1 MNRLF
6 PLLLGCL
13 FLASPLAAQPVAGS
27 ALDQIRVRAE
37 GATFIENLGQW
48 PDGVTF
54 LARLPGVDVWVTS
67 TGLLYDFYE
76 REPARSAEGR
86 RGRVVEARFVGGQAK
101 RVEGLRPQSAYHNY
115 LLGNDPSQWA
125 TRVPLYDEVVLREVY
140 DGVSLR
146 LYADGGVLRQE
157 LVLGPAAD
165 PAAVRVE
172 IEGVEGLDL
181 SGAGV
186 LDRATVLGIEEPLS
200 GSPFRSGLQAP
211 DGFGAQGGGMRQQY
225 ARFLG
230 GTSDEVVR
238 ALALDADGS
247 VYFGGRTG
255 SDDFPTP
262 NGYDQERQG
271 GRDDAYLAQ
280 VSADGSQLYGTYIG
294 GDREDEVRGVAYA
307 NASVYLTGVT
317 KSPDFPTTPGAY
329 EEGGSDDREE
339 DAFVMRLR
347 TDGSGPVFATYL
359 GGSGPGAG
367 KDDAGAAIAVTAT
380 GSVVVG
386 GRTESDGF
394 PVPNGAYDKRGDA
407 FVVVLSGDG
416 TAVQGGTFL
425 GGDQLDEIR
434 ALKLGNG
441 SIYVA
446 GDTRSD
452 NFDGF
457 GGGFGGDVDA
467 FVARL
472 SEDGNALLSGTFIG
486 GSGLEGAVGNG
497 GNDRTGSIAM
507 ALGADGTV
515 YVSGDTDSDDFP
527 ATVSIGPLGGFDGF
541 VVRLQADATSFLGGT
556 LFGGSGT
563 DRARGIAIAPDG
575 TIHLAGETA
584 SDDFPVLNADDA
596 TYNQLG
602 DAFIIQLTGDAAG
615 EVYGTYLGGSEGD
628 AAFDLAIGEN
638 GITYVVGET
647 QSGTDFPVSAVSPTY
662 QGGGDAFVAAYDLGN
677 VSPVIVGPL
686 ADIALVVGDPPF
698 AADLAGVFED
708 PDGDVL
714 TYACSSSAPDVA
726 SVSDCSSG
734 TLTVTAVAAGEATV
748 TVTATDPV
756 GASVS
761 DAFVVTVATNL
772 PPVVVAPP
780 DDATLVLGEAPLG
793 IDLAAVF
800 TDPEGDAL
808 SYTCSSSAPGVAS
821 VGDCAGGT
829 LTVTA
834 VSAGL
839 ATITATASD
848 GVNPGVSTDFLVT
861 VVPDNLPPTVAAP
874 IADATLALGA
884 APLGVDLAPVFTD
897 PDGDELTYACSS
909 SAPGIAA
916 VSDCASGTLT
926 VTPVSVGT
934 TTITVTA
941 SDPDGASVSDAFVVT
956 VVNPPPVVASP
967 IPDASLALGDAPL
980 VVDLDTVF
988 VDPNGDELTYV
999 CSSNAPGVASVA
1011 DCAGGTLTV
1020 TPEAEGAA
1028 TITVTASD
1036 GSGSATDAFVVT
1048 VTNPPPVVASPI
1060 PDLPLL
1066 LGGTPFTVD
1075 LDTVFLDP
1083 NGDPLVYTCQS
1094 SVPGVASVGNCTGGT
1109 LTVTAVAEGS
1119 ATITVTASDGSG
1131 NVSDMFVVTVTTN
1144 LPPVVVAP
1152 PDDATLVLG
1161 DAPLGIDLAA
1171 VFTDPE
1177 GDALSYTCSV
1187 ERAGRGVGGGLRGR
1201 HAHRHGGV
1209 GGARDDHG
1217 HGERRGQPG
1226 REHGLPR
1233 HGGARQ
1239 PPADGG
1245 GPDRRRHA
1253 GARRGAACGRSRA
1266 GVHGPRRR
1274 RADVRVF
1281 VECARCSDG
1290 ERLR

>member
-307 NASVYLTGVT
+307 NASAYLTGVT

-452 NFDGF
+452 NFAGF

-780 DDATLVLGEAPLG
+780 DDATLVLGDAPLG

-821 VGDCAGGT
+821 V
-829 LTVTA
+829 
-834 VSAGL
+834 
-839 ATITATASD
+839 
-848 GVNPGVSTDFLVT
+848 
-861 VVPDNLPPTVAAP
+861 
-874 IADATLALGA
+874 
-884 APLGVDLAPVFTD
+884 
-897 PDGDELTYACSS
+897 
-909 SAPGIAA
+909 
-916 VSDCASGTLT
+916 
-926 VTPVSVGT
+926 
-934 TTITVTA
+934 
-941 SDPDGASVSDAFVVT
+941 
-956 VVNPPPVVASP
+956 
-967 IPDASLALGDAPL
+967 
-980 VVDLDTVF
+980 
-988 VDPNGDELTYV
+988 
-999 CSSNAPGVASVA
+999 
-1011 DCAGGTLTV
+1011 
-1020 TPEAEGAA
+1020 
-1028 TITVTASD
+1028 
-1036 GSGSATDAFVVT
+1036 
-1048 VTNPPPVVASPI
+1048 
-1060 PDLPLL
+1060 
-1066 LGGTPFTVD
+1066 
-1075 LDTVFLDP
+1075 
-1083 NGDPLVYTCQS
+1083 
-1094 SVPGVASVGNCTGGT
+1094 
-1109 LTVTAVAEGS
+1109 
-1119 ATITVTASDGSG
+1119 
-1131 NVSDMFVVTVTTN
+1131 
-1144 LPPVVVAP
+1144 
-1152 PDDATLVLG
+1152 
-1161 DAPLGIDLAA
+1161 
-1171 VFTDPE
+1171 
-1177 GDALSYTCSV
+1177 
-1187 ERAGRGVGGGLRGR
+1187 GGLRGR

-1253 GARRGAACGRSRA
+1253 GARRGAAWGRSRA

-1281 VECARCSDG
+1281 VECARYSDG
-1290 ERLR
+1290 ERLCERHAHRDSGECGGDHDHRHGERSRWGERLGRVRGDGGEPAAGGGVADSRRVAGAGRGPPRRGPRHRFRRSQRRRTDVRVLVECAGCGVGSGLRGWHTDRDARGRGLSHDYCDGERRRPAAPPTHSW